1 MWLGLGAAGGFDRGG
16 TMTKFFTAMGR
27 ILTAAVLLAIA
38 GFTAAQQSYP
48 NKPIRFIS
56 PFPPGGGTTIV
67 ARLIGQKLTESW
79 GQQVLVDNRPG
90 GNTIIGS
97 EALVRSAPDGYT
109 IMIQASTHATNPNLL
124 ALPYDSIKDFAPVA
138 TVSSNEY
145 MLVVNPS
152 IPANNLQE
160 FIALA
165 KSKPGQ
171 LNFASTGTGSPQHL
185 AGELFN
191 IMTGVKMQHIP
202 YKGSGQ
208 ILPDLIGNQVQLAFM
223 NPLNAV
229 PHVKAGQLKAIAI
242 SGDARVPALP
252 QVPTFTE
259 AGLTGFDVRNW
270 YGVFA
275 PAATPKQIIDKLAN
289 EIARIMALPDIR
301 DKLASQGA
309 EPFVTTPE
317 QFAALIKADIA
328 KFGKIIKTANIRLD
342 K

>member
-1 MWLGLGAAGGFDRGG
+1 
-16 TMTKFFTAMGR
+16 MTKFFSAMGR